1 MLHSRTFQHQNN
13 ASTGSNDPRSF
24 STRDFGY
31 SLYSVSQTEASRPG
45 TSDIHFTQSPRP
57 KLLDQVLR
65 IFTLL
70 SLPDRSF
77 STRDFGYSLYS
88 VSQTEASRPG
98 TSDIHFTQSPRPK
111 LLDQGLRIFT
121 LLSLPDRSFSTRD
134 FGYSLYSVSQTEASR
149 PGTSD
154 IHFTQSPR
162 PQLLDQGLRIFTL
175 LSLPDQ

>member
-1 MLHSRTFQHQNN
+1 MKKSQVFWTGPDQSQARKLLGKQKSNEQHQNN

-31 SLYSVSQTEASRPG
+31 SLYSVSQTA
-45 TSDIHFTQSPRP
+45 
-57 KLLDQVLR
+57 
-65 IFTLL
+65 
-70 SLPDRSF
+70 
-77 STRDFGYSLYS
+77 
-88 VSQTEASRPG
+88 
-98 TSDIHFTQSPRPK
+98 
-111 LLDQGLRIFT
+111 
-121 LLSLPDRSFSTRD
+121 
-134 FGYSLYSVSQTEASR
+134 ASR